1 MAKNMQKHQ
10 WARSAY
16 TLTCLVSS
24 NLILSQAFLTNALAS
39 EAVNDLIQSSDT
51 IKNSADGNNAA
62 SSPAPQ
68 QAESSNAASSSAPQQ
83 TGGNNVTGSTAPQQ
97 TQSNNA
103 FSNDTSK
110 QTSSDNVSHI
120 NTPPTSGSYA
130 YRRVKYRQT
139 RNSTAGSGSLKQ
151 IDENRTENAQSRV
164 PAVKKLNFTDVAFG
178 ILAPGSPQSQ
188 GRYVHLYQFEG
199 RENQLVQVR
208 LVGSNDD
215 RPTNN
220 LSLKPYLILL
230 DPNNQVISRRGSEGA
245 DGQLKQ
251 AFMPVRLPMK
261 GTYTVAVTSEKP
273 GAIGR
278 YSLALR
284 EDRGSYALDKSGELS
299 SRSITSQLDQSSSKI
314 ELQGK
319 NDQSNQLSRKV
330 ALQSDESSS
339 EPSELQGKN
348 DQSSQLSSR
357 PVALQPAAS
366 SSEPSELQ
374 GKNDQS
380 SQLSSRPVALQPAA
394 SSSKTFELQGKK
406 NQLVNIRVDSTTEQ
420 FHPYAVLMNSKAQ
433 VIAMSEATNSKY
445 SASIDRAML
454 PQDDKYYVVVNS
466 STPQV
471 NGKYR
476 LTVY

>member
-1 MAKNMQKHQ
+1 MQKHQ

-51 IKNSADGNNAA
+51 IKNSTDGNNAA

-68 QAESSNAASSSAPQQ
+68 QAESSNAVSSPAPQP

-97 TQSNNA
+97 TESNNA
-103 FSNDTSK
+103 FSNDTPK

-120 NTPPTSGSYA
+120 NTPQTSGSYA

-208 LVGSNDD
+208 LIGSNDD

-220 LSLKPYLILL
+220 LSLNPYLILL

-319 NDQSNQLSRKV
+319 NDQSSQLSRKV

-339 EPSELQGKN
+339 EPSELQGR

-357 PVALQPAAS
+357 PVALQPEPS
-366 SSEPSELQ
+366 SSKIELQ

-380 SQLSSRPVALQPAA
+380 SQLSSRPVALQPEP

-433 VIAMSEATNSKY
+433 VIAMSEATDSKY

-466 STPQV
+466 STPQI